1 MGGARPAYLLLAP
14 FRDAFLGCGHHG
26 RQRVAQDEV
35 LGRATVTT
43 SKAASNNYFG
53 LVCAPHLDEVRSC
66 CASCQMSVHAMLSAY
81 TVVGM
86 RVARADARLRS
97 RLCAGARL
105 RATRVRRECAAER
118 GGGHLARGEGA
129 HHGPWGRA
137 PCR

>member
-1 MGGARPAYLLLAP
+1 MGLARPAYLLLAP

-66 CASCQMSVHAMLSAY
+66 CASCQVRCTCDAECIHRC
-81 TVVGM
+81 VGM

-97 RLCAGARL
+97 WLCAGARL
-105 RATRVRRECAAER
+105 LATRERRERAAER
-118 GGGHLARGEGA
+118 GGGHLARGESA
-129 HHGPWGRA
+129 HHGAVRLVG
-137 PCR
+137 